1 MLYLTFRVI
10 LRLLFRLFLR
20 LKVEG
25 MENIPSQGPVVLCA
39 NHISNLDP
47 PLLGTPLNRRVHY
60 MAKEELFR
68 IPLFGS
74 MIRQLGAFPV
84 KRGGVSKESIRS
96 SIQLLNEGKM
106 LGIFPQGSRK
116 NTSGIGKKG
125 AALLALRSDAVV
137 IPVGIVGP
145 YGLFRRMT
153 LRFGKPVD
161 LSEFR
166 DSESDQL
173 EAATAKIMDA
183 IEQQLKQPQH
193 K

>member
-10 LRLLFRLFLR
+10 LRLIFRLFLR

-25 MENIPSQGPVVLCA
+25 MENIPSQGSVVLCA

-47 PLLGTPLNRRVHY
+47 PLLGTPLDRRVHY

-96 SIQLLNEGKM
+96 ALQLLDEGKI

-145 YGLFRRMT
+145 YGLFRQMT
-153 LRFGKPVD
+153 LRFGMPVD

-166 DSESDQL
+166 NSESDQL
-173 EAATAKIMDA
+173 EAATAKIMSS
-183 IEQQLKQPQH
+183 IEQQLK
-193 K
+193 